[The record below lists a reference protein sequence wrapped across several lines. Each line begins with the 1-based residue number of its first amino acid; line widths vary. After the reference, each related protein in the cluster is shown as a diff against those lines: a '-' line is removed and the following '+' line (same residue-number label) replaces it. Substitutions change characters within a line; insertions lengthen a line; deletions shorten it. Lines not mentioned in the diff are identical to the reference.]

1 MEPVIRNI
9 RDLQSPEN
17 PTTLMI
23 SRDDNPPTNTLMF
36 SHIPPGETS
45 PHHIHHWEHLVYVV
59 QGKGTM
65 YCDNKPYTIKE
76 GDAILIPQEV
86 DHRSVNDGGGPEPL
100 QRIEVNPL
108 SAGTPEA
115 RPGGTEKGTGAAPVI
130 RNYRDLAGTPDTR
143 IITVKD
149 GAPNYIMIYNGAID
163 PGYASHRDAGG
174 HTHSWEHVVYVLEG
188 HASLVVAG
196 KTYPVTAGDAVLV
209 PPDVLHQWRN
219 DGDTPM
225 TRITFNPLIA
235 EGRYN

>member
-9 RDLQSPEN
+9 RDLQTPEN
-17 PTTLMI
+17 PTTFMI
-23 SRDDNPPTNTLMF
+23 TRDDNPPTNTLMF
-36 SHIPPGETS
+36 SHIPPGESS

-65 YCDNKPYTIKE
+65 YCDDKPYMIKE
-76 GDAILIPQEV
+76 GDAILIPPEV

-108 SAGTPEA
+108 SAGQPEA

-143 IITVKD
+143 IITVAD

-174 HTHSWEHVVYVLEG
+174 HTHSWEHMVYVLEG

-196 KTYPVTAGDAVLV
+196 KTYSVTAGDAVLV